1 MSKKEKRT
9 EILFVAPGAVIYL
22 LFMIVPILY
31 CFYFSMTNWNG
42 FSDTWE
48 FTGPGNFISLL
59 SDQGFRDAF
68 MVTFIITV
76 GTTLLQNVF
85 GILFAVWMN
94 KKNRLNNVCR
104 TVLFIPAIL
113 SSVVVSFIWSYMTQG
128 NGGIINT
135 VMGFFHLGPFDF
147 FKNPLIT
154 TLTVTF
160 TISWAA
166 LGFYITV
173 YTAALKTIPT
183 ELYEAAAI
191 DGAGKMNSFFRIT
204 LPLLT
209 PGLTIGIMFSL
220 ISGLRQYDFVKI
232 MTPQTIETVA
242 VNAVSRMTEY
252 NMFGYSAAIVLVL
265 FLFILVV
272 SILQRFALRK
282 LEVDY

>member
-1 MSKKEKRT
+1 
-9 EILFVAPGAVIYL
+9 
-22 LFMIVPILY
+22 MIVPIIY

-42 FSDTWE
+42 FTDTWKFIGVE
-48 FTGPGNFISLL
+48 NFINIFF
-59 SDQGFRDAF
+59 DRGFKEAF
-68 MVTFIITV
+68 TVTLIITI
-76 GTTLLQNVF
+76 GTTLLQNIF

-94 KKNRLNNVCR
+94 KKDRLNSICR

-135 VMGFFHLGPFDF
+135 VMGIFNLGPFDF
-147 FKNPLIT
+147 FKNTLVT

-173 YTAALKTIPT
+173 YTAALKTIPK
-183 ELYEAAAI
+183 ELYEAASI
-191 DGAGKMNSFFRIT
+191 DGAGKLNCFRRIT

-209 PGLTIGIMFSL
+209 PGLTIGIMFSM

-265 FLFILVV
+265 FVFILIV
-272 SILQRFALRK
+272 SVLQRVALRK

>member
-1 MSKKEKRT
+1 RIEADRV
-9 EILFVAPGAVIYL
+9 IVATG
-22 LFMIVPILY
+22 
-31 CFYFSMTNWNG
+31 
-42 FSDTWE
+42 E

>member
-9 EILFVAPGAVIYL
+9 EILFVAPGAIIYL
-22 LFMIVPILY
+22 FFMIVPIIY

-42 FSDTWE
+42 FTDTWE
-48 FTGPGNFISLL
+48 FIGVENFINIF
-59 SDQGFRDAF
+59 SDQGFKEAF
-68 MVTFIITV
+68 TVTLIITI
-76 GTTLLQNVF
+76 GTTLLQNIF

-94 KKNRLNNVCR
+94 KKNRLNSMCR

-135 VMGFFHLGPFDF
+135 VMGIFNLGPFDF
-147 FKNPLIT
+147 FKNSLIT

-191 DGAGKMNSFFRIT
+191 DGAGKLNCFIKIT

-265 FLFILVV
+265 FVFILIV
-272 SILQRFALRK
+272 SVLQRIALRK